1 MDSSFHMSEKKSAG
15 EAIKYI
21 VPMKVRALD
30 VVQVLWKGAGAC
42 GVRLTVVFNAR
53 VQLLPCQLVP
63 NPVSDSRW
71 YLNLK
76 QAFPRPWLPYY
87 HFWRSQIQPYLLQV
101 LGQPNHTSALITQ
114 ACSNM
119 SGNGQGTSQGDSS
132 NTATATTVPVYGI
145 PISGKESKQII
156 IVREECK
163 SPQWATQASNP
174 SKEVQ
179 QLR

>member
-1 MDSSFHMSEKKSAG
+1 MSEKKSAG
-15 EAIKYI
+15 EAIKLSL
-21 VPMKVRALD
+21 ALGYHITTSD
-30 VVQVLWKGAGAC
+30 DHK
-42 GVRLTVVFNAR
+42 FN
-53 VQLLPCQLVP
+53 PIC
-63 NPVSDSRW
+63 S
-71 YLNLK
+71 
-76 QAFPRPWLPYY
+76 
-87 HFWRSQIQPYLLQV
+87 
-101 LGQPNHTSALITQ
+101 
-114 ACSNM
+114 SNM

-132 NTATATTVPVYGI
+132 NTATATTVPMYGI